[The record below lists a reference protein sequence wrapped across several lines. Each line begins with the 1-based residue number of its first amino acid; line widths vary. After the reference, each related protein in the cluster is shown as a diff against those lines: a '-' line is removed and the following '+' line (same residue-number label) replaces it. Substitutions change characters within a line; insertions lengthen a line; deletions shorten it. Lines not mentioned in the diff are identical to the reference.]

1 MNSGTGRKHFEAIP
15 ECSGFVNK
23 RERRRAEWKKK
34 AWRRKSM
41 KRRKQE
47 ESTSIMKRMLLP
59 ATPRTS
65 RRKIR
70 HGGGALPADRI
81 FSEERIRNVSLQ
93 QDHAADKTRG
103 KRPGFCFGKNRTAVH
118 GSERRSVTLP
128 GTSLSPCASSHS
140 RRQSS
145 GKYTAWQNRKPDRNM
160 PV

>member
-103 KRPGFCFGKNRTAVH
+103 KRPGFCLSWEEPHSSTRIRTEVRHAPRYISVPMRVFSQPQTEQRKVYCMAKPEA
-118 GSERRSVTLP
+118 GS
-128 GTSLSPCASSHS
+128 
-140 RRQSS
+140 
-145 GKYTAWQNRKPDRNM
+145 
-160 PV
+160 